1 QGAVEDS
8 KQRYERRFS
17 WKKDIF
23 PRLRNFTDRQ
33 GNLTSVGNC
42 LINQYLRV
50 MLKYEWDHPAD
61 KAHKRDH
68 LLACIPERLLPRE
81 DTNPPHAQEEGA
93 VAELGPQDQAG
104 NGGSAAG
111 GTACGAPAGPDWM
124 AGQLAGGAPDGLQ
137 QMRAPGPQGAQRAAS
152 SSFQLCLPDSAV
164 LQPRPTDASAPRSAL
179 TGESGSAAS
188 AQVCA
193 APSPSPSPDTA
204 DAPPDVG
211 GDAIALTRA
220 ALLLPGGAPSS
231 QPPATSAAE
240 EDPPRKRLPVAGA
253 REEGAREKGF
263 TLDAVEFTGAESAKR
278 RRVRPAEA
286 AATARVALS
295 VTSSQAA
302 RAGQA
307 SRREATLLEMEQ
319 PQLDARDSMEAEEEA
334 SCTPRGLG
342 WISRHHGVHASENP
356 GAQSPAGSA
365 QGLEDAGAQSP
376 AGSAQGLEDAGAQ
389 SPAGSAQGLE
399 DAGAQSPAGS
409 AQSLEDAGAQS
420 PAGSAQGL
428 EDAAPQLPAG
438 SAQGLEDAGAQSPAG
453 SPSVCRKHGDR
464 PSCTVRGP
472 SEVPQWLVEAY
483 AAHRHIVQLSAELSQ
498 AKREKEQLAAQH
510 QQERERA
517 VKAEAS
523 QTKMAAEIAQHQQ
536 ERERLLAAQHQQ
548 ERERLLAAEGW
559 SKMAGRNKEL
569 RAELSQAESEKDR
582 LTTEMAGQVE
592 QLTLELSSTKMNAL
606 QRLAETQAEQAQQHQ
621 VQLKEA
627 HAVNTQMAASKDAL
641 LARARK
647 AEAELVTLREGR
659 TREQLAADGAAH
671 GGDAEHGS
679 TSKEGDILAVADE
692 VDRIVYD
699 PRNCPQ
705 ATGSEP
711 ASRAREAIAQHL
723 APESCAAAMLQQLRQ
738 QSAPTPGSVEI
749 CHWPD
754 HMVGGSVSPDVVRE
768 NCEELVKA
776 NERGTV
782 PPSGCS
788 LVRSGRSLAG
798 TVVREKTVPENDTR
812 LALRGEKMLVA
823 AQQLFAGDVLGCYG
837 GTLTFDSELH
847 ETNVS
852 RSLSAQAQHETYLL
866 PIDHFNWD
874 PELAE
879 RCKEW
884 RVPIIDPWNSPAQN
898 EFMYINDWRED
909 VMHSLSR
916 GSGGDGSQHVSLSDP
931 ARLSR
936 QNVHF
941 LEVNVRG
948 WPHVFV
954 VVIRD
959 IGPDMEVLT
968 DYGEQYW
975 QSKRS
980 QGFRAESLYSLIPRI
995 TEYVRK
1001 QVKRGQVSE
1010 GNSPNGRSFTA
1021 PKIDGHNL
1029 TTVSNP
1035 TSDEDDVAIIDL
1047 T

>member
-1 QGAVEDS
+1 MGLSALRGYGSVGTEGRWVCLSEQGAVEDS

-137 QMRAPGPQGAQRAAS
+137 QMRAPGITPRDMTGRRLQMTSHLCAHTQMWQEGCEQPMDIDAGGAVGVTNQGDCGRLAGLGPQGAQRAAS

-334 SCTPRGLG
+334 R
-342 WISRHHGVHASENP
+342 
-356 GAQSPAGSA
+356 
-365 QGLEDAGAQSP
+365 
-376 AGSAQGLEDAGAQ
+376 
-389 SPAGSAQGLE
+389 
-399 DAGAQSPAGS
+399 
-409 AQSLEDAGAQS
+409 
-420 PAGSAQGL
+420 
-428 EDAAPQLPAG
+428 
-438 SAQGLEDAGAQSPAG
+438 
-453 SPSVCRKHGDR
+453 
-464 PSCTVRGP
+464 
-472 SEVPQWLVEAY
+472 
-483 AAHRHIVQLSAELSQ
+483 
-498 AKREKEQLAAQH
+498 
-510 QQERERA
+510 
-517 VKAEAS
+517 
-523 QTKMAAEIAQHQQ
+523 
-536 ERERLLAAQHQQ
+536 
-548 ERERLLAAEGW
+548 
-559 SKMAGRNKEL
+559 
-569 RAELSQAESEKDR
+569 
-582 LTTEMAGQVE
+582 
-592 QLTLELSSTKMNAL
+592 
-606 QRLAETQAEQAQQHQ
+606 
-621 VQLKEA
+621 
-627 HAVNTQMAASKDAL
+627 
-641 LARARK
+641 
-647 AEAELVTLREGR
+647 
-659 TREQLAADGAAH
+659 
-671 GGDAEHGS
+671 
-679 TSKEGDILAVADE
+679 
-692 VDRIVYD
+692 
-699 PRNCPQ
+699 
-705 ATGSEP
+705 
-711 ASRAREAIAQHL
+711 
-723 APESCAAAMLQQLRQ
+723 
-738 QSAPTPGSVEI
+738 
-749 CHWPD
+749 
-754 HMVGGSVSPDVVRE
+754 
-768 NCEELVKA
+768 
-776 NERGTV
+776 
-782 PPSGCS
+782 
-788 LVRSGRSLAG
+788 
-798 TVVREKTVPENDTR
+798 
-812 LALRGEKMLVA
+812 
-823 AQQLFAGDVLGCYG
+823 DVLGCYG

-959 IGPDMEVLT
+959 IGPDME
-968 DYGEQYW
+968 
-975 QSKRS
+975 
-980 QGFRAESLYSLIPRI
+980 AESLYSLIPRI

>member
-1 QGAVEDS
+1 MDMEGNAEGVDSDLVLAGNAASDFAPPVSSELLAV
-8 KQRYERRFS
+8 
-17 WKKDIF
+17 
-23 PRLRNFTDRQ
+23 
-33 GNLTSVGNC
+33 
-42 LINQYLRV
+42 
-50 MLKYEWDHPAD
+50 D
-61 KAHKRDH
+61 KAMETETEPVQNQEFKATLTPTGTVLYEGKESTLNAWCIGCMRTLHAEKASCCAWRNVKVNGRFLNLYRKEFSGAFEQEPAQRGARTTHGASSQRGYLMQDGTTEPE
-68 LLACIPERLLPRE
+68 LLEVLRKVI
-81 DTNPPHAQEEGA
+81 D
-93 VAELGPQDQAG
+93 
-104 NGGSAAG
+104 
-111 GTACGAPAGPDWM
+111 GTAVSE
-124 AGQLAGGAPDGLQ
+124 GAPDARPPIDQCTEQ
-137 QMRAPGPQGAQRAAS
+137 QFMED
-152 SSFQLCLPDSAV
+152 LV
-164 LQPRPTDASAPRSAL
+164 LFLVSK
-179 TGESGSAAS
+179 GN
-188 AQVCA
+188 
-193 APSPSPSPDTA
+193 
-204 DAPPDVG
+204 
-211 GDAIALTRA
+211 
-220 ALLLPGGAPSS
+220 
-231 QPPATSAAE
+231 AE
-240 EDPPRKRLPVAGA
+240 EKKEGKKLARELVDGRIILNGHSLDAFSLYRAVVAHGGFPPPR
-253 REEGAREKGF
+253 
-263 TLDAVEFTGAESAKR
+263 
-278 RRVRPAEA
+278 
-286 AATARVALS
+286 
-295 VTSSQAA
+295 
-302 RAGQA
+302 
-307 SRREATLLEMEQ
+307 
-319 PQLDARDSMEAEEEA
+319 
-334 SCTPRGLG
+334 
-342 WISRHHGVHASENP
+342 
-356 GAQSPAGSA
+356 
-365 QGLEDAGAQSP
+365 
-376 AGSAQGLEDAGAQ
+376 AQ

-812 LALRGEKMLVA
+812 LALR
-823 AQQLFAGDVLGCYG
+823 
-837 GTLTFDSELH
+837 
-847 ETNVS
+847 
-852 RSLSAQAQHETYLL
+852 
-866 PIDHFNWD
+866 
-874 PELAE
+874 
-879 RCKEW
+879 
-884 RVPIIDPWNSPAQN
+884 
-898 EFMYINDWRED
+898 
-909 VMHSLSR
+909 
-916 GSGGDGSQHVSLSDP
+916 
-931 ARLSR
+931 
-936 QNVHF
+936 
-941 LEVNVRG
+941 
-948 WPHVFV
+948 
-954 VVIRD
+954 
-959 IGPDMEVLT
+959 
-968 DYGEQYW
+968 
-975 QSKRS
+975 
-980 QGFRAESLYSLIPRI
+980 
-995 TEYVRK
+995 
-1001 QVKRGQVSE
+1001 
-1010 GNSPNGRSFTA
+1010 
-1021 PKIDGHNL
+1021 
-1029 TTVSNP
+1029 
-1035 TSDEDDVAIIDL
+1035 
-1047 T
+1047 